1 MDLLLLFALGLCIY
15 TPGLG
20 NVTLFVSAFCV
31 IFTMYGGGFATIPA
45 YLRDMFGTM
54 QVGAIHGRLLTAWS
68 LAGVLGP
75 LIVNRIRESEIA
87 SGVAKADAYT
97 LSMHIMTVLLVV
109 GFLSN
114 LLVRPVAER
123 HHYRTAT
130 EPAGVPT

>member
-1 MDLLLLFALGLCIY
+1 VSGHSGK
-15 TPGLG
+15 PW
-20 NVTLFVSAFCV
+20 LFVLICV
-31 IFTMYGGGFATIPA
+31 VVLTMYGGGFATIPA

-75 LIVNRIRESEIA
+75 LIVNRIRESQIA

-97 LSMHIMTVLLVV
+97 LSMHIMTALLLI
-109 GFLSN
+109 GFVSN
-114 LLVRPVAER
+114 LFVRPVAER

-130 EPAGVPT
+130 EPTGVPT